1 MKKPF
6 FHDEMTIRH
15 QFDRL
20 CQMSLKGEAASYY
33 RYMEYRRRH
42 EAMFSELSKKELN
55 RLFVMDEYGVENS
68 HFKVYGY
75 DIEVKDA
82 LIAEALQALSER
94 KRNVILLSYFL
105 EMSDADIAREMN
117 LVRSTIQ
124 IDTGGSGC
132 ARKCGR
138 FPFYMLQ
145 SGRLILPAVIQ
156 RRLPVSLFKQPVK
169 MASVGKAQ
177 FVDDG
182 GDAFI
187 GAGEHDPRLFQVDGL
202 SVFENGL
209 AGVLLDDPVQIF
221 SVVVQLGGQFF
232 SGAASVTGF
241 HDVGD
246 LAEQIFLIV

>member
-42 EAMFSELSKKELN
+42 EAMFSELSKKKLN

-124 IDTGGSGC
+124 IDTGEAAAPGS
-132 ARKCGR
+132 A
-138 FPFYMLQ
+138 
-145 SGRLILPAVIQ
+145 AA
-156 RRLPVSLFKQPVK
+156 SLFICYSP
-169 MASVGKAQ
+169 A
-177 FVDDG
+177 
-182 GDAFI
+182 
-187 GAGEHDPRLFQVDGL
+187 
-202 SVFENGL
+202 
-209 AGVLLDDPVQIF
+209 
-221 SVVVQLGGQFF
+221 
-232 SGAASVTGF
+232 
-241 HDVGD
+241 D
-246 LAEQIFLIV
+246 LYCLR